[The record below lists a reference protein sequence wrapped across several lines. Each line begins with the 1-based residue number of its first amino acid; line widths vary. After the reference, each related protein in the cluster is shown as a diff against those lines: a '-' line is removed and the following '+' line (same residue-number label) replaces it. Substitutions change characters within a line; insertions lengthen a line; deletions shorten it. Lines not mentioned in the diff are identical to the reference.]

1 MRTEFKPLPR
11 IVYEHDEEAAEPMD
25 LHRQLQDVL
34 LARLAFTLAVATAV
48 LWVQIETHG
57 ARPAALSA
65 VAAAVVVA
73 NLPILALR
81 SRIAVDRLAA
91 IVAAIDVALVT
102 AAVVFGGGAAGVA
115 ALFYVW
121 PIVFSSGFLPGWA
134 PYVTAAAAS
143 AAYTTVWAL
152 QERAVLAI
160 DGAPAADALPSTW
173 MLLTLCLHVIVF
185 LLTALLAG
193 RLAATLG
200 RTARDLN
207 VAQVDMQDQLDKMQ
221 RANQQ
226 LHVLGES
233 SRLFLRH
240 HKLDDLMAEAVRQA
254 TRSSGIGSGFA
265 LVRNAS
271 VGEDEEK
278 AVTGASVELVR
289 RLREHGLVELATEGA
304 LRCVSAE
311 DPRRARL
318 LKDVEREGFHG
329 FLLSPLEAKGERLG
343 LVCLLFKRGEPADDD
358 AVRMLQSQCSL
369 VAVVMRN
376 IRDTDELARKNRELT
391 HLDEL
396 KSDFMAT
403 MSHELRTPLTSIIG
417 YSDMLLSGMTGELN
431 EKQQGF
437 IQSILAGGETLL
449 NLINDILDL
458 TKIEAGR
465 LELNFEAVDLRAALL
480 NVLPVVKPRAQDK
493 RIRISTFLPTELPPV
508 WADPAKLNQVL
519 LNLLTNGIKYTHENG
534 SVSVEARLAGDLVEI
549 WVNDTGIGISSEDIE
564 RIFNRFTQI
573 DSSATR
579 TQGGTGL
586 GLAIARELVE
596 LHGGTMRV
604 QSKLGKGSS
613 FIFTVPISQTPT
625 DPLAAGKIS

>member
-1 MRTEFKPLPR
+1 
-11 IVYEHDEEAAEPMD
+11 MD
-25 LHRQLQDVL
+25 LRRQLNDLL
-34 LARLAFTLAVATAV
+34 LARIAFTLAVAFPV
-48 LWVQIETHG
+48 LWVQIETRG
-57 ARPAALSA
+57 ARPLELAAI
-65 VAAAVVVA
+65 AVVVA
-73 NLPILALR
+73 TANLPMLALR
-81 SRIAVDRLAA
+81 MRRDISL
-91 IVAAIDVALVT
+91 VAAATVVIDLLLVT
-102 AAVVFGGGAAGVA
+102 AAIVFGGGAVGGT
-115 ALFYVW
+115 ALFYIW

-134 PYVTAAAAS
+134 PYVTAGAGGS
-143 AAYTTVWAL
+143 AYLLLWTLQAQAGLAL
-152 QERAVLAI
+152 DGLLPEEGLSSNWLLLA
-160 DGAPAADALPSTW
+160 
-173 MLLTLCLHVIVF
+173 LCLHLVIF

-200 RTARDLN
+200 RTARELN
-207 VAQVDMQDQLDKMQ
+207 LAQTDTQEQLQRMR
-221 RANQQ
+221 RANER

-240 HKLDDLMAEAVRQA
+240 HSLDGLMREAVQHA
-254 TRSSGIGSGFA
+254 ARSSGLSEGFA
-265 LVRNAS
+265 LVRHAAT
-271 VGEDEEK
+271 GDDEEK
-278 AVTGASVELVR
+278 GLMGVGPELVR
-289 RLREHGLVELATEGA
+289 RLKEHGLLELAADGA
-304 LRCVSAE
+304 LLCVTA
-311 DPRRARL
+311 DDARRARL
-318 LKDVEREGFHG
+318 LKDIERDGYHG

-343 LVCLLFKRGEPADDD
+343 LLCLLFKRDGAVDDE
-358 AVRMLQSQCSL
+358 ALRMLQAQCNL

-376 IRDTDELARKNRELT
+376 IQDTEELARKNRELT

-437 IQSILAGGETLL
+437 IQSILNGGETLL

-534 SVSVEARLAGDLVEI
+534 SVSVEARLADDQVEI
-549 WVNDTGIGISSEDIE
+549 WVNDTGIGISSEDQQ
-564 RIFNRFTQI
+564 RIFQRFTQI

-596 LHGGTMRV
+596 LHGGALRL

-613 FIFTVPISQTPT
+613 FIFTVPISRQPT
-625 DPLAAGKIS
+625 DPLSAGKIS

>member
-1 MRTEFKPLPR
+1 
-11 IVYEHDEEAAEPMD
+11 MD
-25 LHRQLQDVL
+25 LRKQLQDVL
-34 LARLAFTLAVATAV
+34 LARVAFTLAVATPV
-48 LWVQIETHG
+48 LWVQIETRG
-57 ARPAALSA
+57 ARPLELLA
-65 VAAAVVVA
+65 VALVVAAA
-73 NLPILALR
+73 NLPILF
-81 SRIAVDRLAA
+81 AVRPQIEVATLAA
-91 IVAAIDVALVT
+91 FVVVVDVALVT
-102 AAVVFGGGAAGVA
+102 AAVVFGGGAVGGA

-134 PYVTAAAAS
+134 PYATAAAGG
-143 AAYTTVWAL
+143 AAYTLAWTL
-152 QERAVLAI
+152 QERAVLVL
-160 DGAPAADALPSTW
+160 DGVLPEEGLAANW
-173 MLLTLCLHVIVF
+173 MLLILCLHLTAF

-207 VAQVDMQDQLDKMQ
+207 AAQVDMQTQLLKMQ

-240 HKLDDLMAEAVRQA
+240 HTVDKLMTEAVCQA
-254 TRSSGIGSGFA
+254 TRSLGLASGFA
-265 LVRNAS
+265 LVRNPT

-278 AVTGASVELVR
+278 GLTGVGVDFVR
-289 RLREHGLVELATEGA
+289 RLREHGLTEVATEGA
-304 LRCVSAE
+304 LLCVSAD

-329 FLLSPLEAKGERLG
+329 FLVSPLEAKGERLG
-343 LVCLLFKRGEPADDD
+343 LVCLPFKRSEPVDED
-358 AVRMLQSQCSL
+358 AARMLQSQTNL

-376 IRDTDELARKNRELT
+376 IRDTEELARKNRELT

-431 EKQQGF
+431 EKQHGF
-437 IQSILAGGETLL
+437 IQSILTGGETLL

-465 LELNFEAVDLRAALL
+465 LELNFEGVDLRAALL
-480 NVLPVVKPRAQDK
+480 NVLPIVKPRAQDK

-534 SVSVEARLAGDLVEI
+534 SVSVEARLSGDLVEI
-549 WVNDTGIGISSEDIE
+549 WVNDTGIGIASEDLD
-564 RIFNRFTQI
+564 RVFQRFTQI

-596 LHGGTMRV
+596 LHGGHMRV

-613 FIFTVPISQTPT
+613 FIFTVPISPT
-625 DPLAAGKIS
+625 GADRPAGCGQDQLGGERRAEGRSSSPTTTRTS